1 MTSALRR
8 EDVAHVAKLARLTL
22 SEDELD
28 RFTEQLGQ
36 VLEHANDMSS
46 LDLEGVAATSHP
58 FGLVNVVRADVVR
71 ASLDR
76 DEVLAM
82 APDAQDGRFAVP
94 RIMGEAP

>member
-8 EDVAHVAKLARLTL
+8 EDVAHVAKLARLNL
-22 SEDELD
+22 SDAELD

-46 LDLEGVAATSHP
+46 LDLEGVVATSHP
-58 FGLVNVVRADVVR
+58 FGLVNVVRDDVLR
-71 ASLDR
+71 PCLDR